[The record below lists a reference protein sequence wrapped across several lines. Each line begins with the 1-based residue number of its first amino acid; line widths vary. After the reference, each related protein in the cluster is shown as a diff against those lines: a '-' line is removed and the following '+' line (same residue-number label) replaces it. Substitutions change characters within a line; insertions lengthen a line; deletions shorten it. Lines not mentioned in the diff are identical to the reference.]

1 MSMWSNMNFKENLIW
16 NLEHSTAQKTKFSI
30 KDFFS
35 KYDQI
40 RSFLRI
46 WRHLLKKSLMENFI
60 FYAVGEIKK
69 TKQWEQKNSLWQ
81 EKLLNV
87 LGKVRGNE
95 RKLFKRQQ
103 NLFHIVKNSRYEIQ
117 SVISLIKCQ
126 FTKVWRNSFENEQT
140 KFELLNIQD
149 SKCQLLLHK

>member
-16 NLEHSTAQKTKFSI
+16 NLEHSPAQKTKFSI